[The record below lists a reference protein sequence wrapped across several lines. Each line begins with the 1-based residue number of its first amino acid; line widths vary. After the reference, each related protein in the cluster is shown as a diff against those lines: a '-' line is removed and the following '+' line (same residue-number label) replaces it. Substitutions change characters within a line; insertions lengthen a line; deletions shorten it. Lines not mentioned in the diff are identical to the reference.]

1 MKKKRKERIIPET
14 KEEAIN
20 EAKKYIKNAK
30 DIFSKIEI
38 EYGRYKDIKKV
49 REAVAIAYLAGL
61 IAIDGYLIS
70 RGISKEKLPN
80 DITQYYK
87 ALKEIPRNGKLTSY
101 LITAYENL
109 HIFAYY
115 RGGANVDM
123 IKAGIKSVE
132 EIIKVLCFV

>member
-1 MKKKRKERIIPET
+1 MKKKRKEKIIPET

-30 DIFSKIEI
+30 DILSKIEI
-38 EYGRYKDIKKV
+38 EYGRYKYIKKV

-80 DITQYYK
+80 DINSI
-87 ALKEIPRNGKLTSY
+87 L
-101 LITAYENL
+101 
-109 HIFAYY
+109 
-115 RGGANVDM
+115 
-123 IKAGIKSVE
+123 
-132 EIIKVLCFV
+132 

>member
-1 MKKKRKERIIPET
+1 MKKKRR
-14 KEEAIN
+14 EEAIN

-30 DIFSKIEI
+30 DILSKIEI

-101 LITAYENL
+101 LTTA
-109 HIFAYY
+109 Y
-115 RGGANVDM
+115 RGGAGVEM
-123 IKAGIKSVE
+123 IKEGIKSVNAT
-132 EIIKVLCFV
+132 KSSNLLSNNMP